1 MLSAEEVRANAE
13 TYMQQFFKVVDKDKT
28 ETRWQSEWFGKFNL
42 ADVIRLTSK
51 FTVAQLLAREDFS
64 NRYSAGRPIAIT
76 ELLYPLLQ
84 AYDSVAIKADVEF
97 GGIDQKFNCLMGR
110 ELQQM
115 IGQPRQQV
123 FLMHLLVGTDGQ
135 QKMSKSLGNYV
146 AITDTP
152 EDMYGKVMSIPDDL
166 LMDYFE
172 LLTDVSEKELAE
184 FKQQLA
190 AQSVNPMMLK
200 KRLARE
206 IVGQFHSAG
215 AAGDAESHFEK
226 VVQKKE
232 IPTDLPICEISPV
245 ELMARALT
253 DADYDVTLQP
263 QIGMARPDIVAR
275 KGDAAFVFEIKNV
288 RTDDLLLAVGLA
300 KSRSEARRT
309 ISGGALEVDGKKV
322 IARLADVHDG
332 SIIRVGKRRLLRISF
347 KKV

>member
-1 MLSAEEVRANAE
+1 VILIVGDWTAQIGDPSGQSATRSMLTAEEVRANAE
-13 TYMQQFFKVVDKDKT
+13 TYMQQFFKVVDKEKT

-64 NRYSAGRPIAIT
+64 KRYAAGRPIAIT

-135 QKMSKSLGNYV
+135 QKMSKSLGNYIAV
-146 AITDTP
+146 NDTP

-172 LLTDVSEKELAE
+172 LLTDVTDKELAE
-184 FKQQLA
+184 FKQQLT
-190 AQSVNPMMLK
+190 AQSVNPMILK
-200 KRLARE
+200 KRLAKE
-206 IVGQFHSAG
+206 IVGQFHSAN
-215 AAGDAESHFEK
+215 AARKAEADFEREIQRREAPQEIRVYSIPSSEAFGTPRVVVDIIK
-226 VVQKKE
+226 VLV
-232 IPTDLPICEISPV
+232 
-245 ELMARALT
+245 
-253 DADYDVTLQP
+253 DAD
-263 QIGMARPDIVAR
+263 IV
-275 KGDAAFVFEIKNV
+275 
-288 RTDDLLLAVGLA
+288 
-300 KSRSEARRT
+300 KSRGEVKRLIAQ
-309 ISGGALEVDGKKV
+309 GAIEINGEKINNTTVD
-322 IARLADVHDG
+322 IPDG
-332 SIIRVGKRRLLRISF
+332 SVIQVGKRRFLRISIT
-347 KKV
+347 KA